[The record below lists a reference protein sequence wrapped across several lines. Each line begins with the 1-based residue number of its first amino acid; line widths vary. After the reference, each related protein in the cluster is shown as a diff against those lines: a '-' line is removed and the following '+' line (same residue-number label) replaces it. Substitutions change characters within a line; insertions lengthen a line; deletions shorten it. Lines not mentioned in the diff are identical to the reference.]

1 MLFRFSLFGTVSLH
15 ESVTDRRADKHT
27 SATCR
32 NRNVSWKQHSYQ
44 QIYCLFDRGCLGNAV
59 QNNSND
65 TGSK

>member
-1 MLFRFSLFGTVSLH
+1 MLFRFSLFGTVSLR
-15 ESVTDRRADKHT
+15 ESVTDKHT
-27 SATCR
+27 SATYR

-59 QNNSND
+59 QNNSDD